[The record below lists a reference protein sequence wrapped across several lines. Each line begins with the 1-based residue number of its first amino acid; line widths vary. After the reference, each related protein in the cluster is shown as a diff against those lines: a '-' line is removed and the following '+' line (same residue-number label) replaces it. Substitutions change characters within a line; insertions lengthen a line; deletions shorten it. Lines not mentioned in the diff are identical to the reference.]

1 VSKSVNPLKKH
12 KEFLLY
18 AFFGILTT
26 LVNIVSY
33 YLLYNMLFIKNVP
46 AVIISWALSVAF
58 AFFTNKLFVF
68 ESRSF
73 KLSIVLRESATF
85 FSARLFTGILDVIIM
100 YIAVDLLLLDSL
112 FWKIVSNVI
121 VVILNYILSKIWI
134 FKKQ

>member
-1 VSKSVNPLKKH
+1 MSKLVNPLKKH

-85 FSARLFTGILDVIIM
+85 FSARLFTGVLDIIIM

>member
-1 VSKSVNPLKKH
+1 MSKSVSPLKKH

>member
-1 VSKSVNPLKKH
+1 MSNSVNPLKKH

-73 KLSIVLRESATF
+73 KLNIVLRESATF
-85 FSARLFTGILDVIIM
+85 FSARLFTGVLDVIIM

>member
-1 VSKSVNPLKKH
+1 MSKSVNPLKKH

>member
-1 VSKSVNPLKKH
+1 MSKSVNPLKKH

-85 FSARLFTGILDVIIM
+85 FSARLFTGVLDIIIM

-112 FWKIVSNVI
+112 FGK
-121 VVILNYILSKIWI
+121 
-134 FKKQ
+134 

>member
-1 VSKSVNPLKKH
+1 MSKSVNPLKKH

-73 KLSIVLRESATF
+73 KLSIVLRESVTF

>member
-1 VSKSVNPLKKH
+1 MSKSVNPLKKH

-85 FSARLFTGILDVIIM
+85 FSARLFTGVLDVIIM

-134 FKKQ
+134 FKK